1 MKKNHKKEAK
11 LLKTEPLTVRKVW
24 DLFIEHMPF
33 LYSAQ
38 LFKGD
43 DNVSAPLRE
52 QFLGAEVSGITDGKA
67 ME

>member
-1 MKKNHKKEAK
+1 
-11 LLKTEPLTVRKVW
+11 
-24 DLFIEHMPF
+24 MPF

-43 DNVSAPLRE
+43 DNMSAPLRE